1 MTRSKSSQRWLKDH
15 FKDPYVKQAQTE
27 GRRSRALFKLKQID
41 EKYHLIKKGDCVV
54 DLGAAP
60 GGWSE
65 YAAPHLGPSGTLIA
79 LDVLPMNSLAG
90 VTFIQGDFTEDA
102 VMQQLVAVL
111 GDKKANLVLSDMAPN
126 MSGIKDVDQS
136 RSVYLAE
143 LALEV
148 AARILAPGGHF
159 LVKLFHGAGFD
170 AYVKAIRQQFEK
182 VQVIKPDASRAKSSE
197 VYLLARHYTQK

>member
-27 GRRSRALFKLKQID
+27 GRRSRALFKLKQIN

-65 YAAPHLGPSGTLIA
+65 YAAPQLGPSGTLIA
-79 LDVLPMNSLAG
+79 LDILPMESLAG
-90 VTFIQGDFTEDA
+90 VTFIQGDFTDAA
-102 VMQQLVAVL
+102 VMQQLVDGL
-111 GDKKANLVLSDMAPN
+111 GGRRVNLVLSDMAPN
-126 MSGIKDVDQS
+126 MSGIRGVDQF

-143 LALEV
+143 LALEL

-159 LVKLFHGAGFD
+159 LVKLFHGEGFD
-170 AYVKAIRQQFEK
+170 AYVKAIRQQFDK

-197 VYLLARHYTQK
+197 VYLLARHYTRK

>member
-65 YAAPHLGPSGTLIA
+65 YAAPQLGPSGTLIA
-79 LDVLPMNSLAG
+79 LDILPMDSLAG
-90 VTFIQGDFTEDA
+90 VTFIQGDFTEDV

-111 GDKKANLVLSDMAPN
+111 GDKRANLVLSDMAPN